1 MSKKI
6 NSRRPLSDCR
16 VLDFSNLLPGPF
28 ATQILAEA
36 GAQVIKI
43 ERPDGGD
50 ELRAG
55 LPRWG
60 DTSLGFALLNGGKRS
75 IAIDLKSSGA
85 LEQILPLVREAD
97 VLVEQFRP
105 GVMARLG
112 LGYGDLKEIN
122 PRLVYCSITGYGQDG
137 PSAQVAG
144 HDLTYMA
151 ESGLLSLSQGADGSP
166 TLPPVLVA
174 DIGAGTMPA
183 VINILLALRSRDVTG
198 EGSWVDISITDN
210 LFAFPYWGVARGER
224 YGDWPKSGGERLTGG
239 SPRYYIY
246 QASDGRHIA
255 AAPLEQRF
263 WNVFCEA
270 IGLAAHWR
278 DDSKDP
284 AGTRDAVAEIIA
296 CHDSAHWRSVF
307 EGKDACAVVVS
318 TLREAADHSHFR
330 SRGLFD
336 RRISDGNDSA
346 PALKVP
352 LDPQFLREKA
362 ASDWPVLGEGNG
374 LLEHSFTL

>member
-1 MSKKI
+1 
-6 NSRRPLSDCR
+6 LADCR

-55 LPRWG
+55 LPRWSG
-60 DTSLGFALLNGGKRS
+60 TSLSFALLNSGKRS
-75 IAIDLKSSGA
+75 IAADLKSPEVR
-85 LEQILPLVREAD
+85 EQIFSLVREAD

-112 LGYGDLKEIN
+112 LGYEDLKEIN

-151 ESGLLSLSQGADGSP
+151 ESGLLSLSHGVDGSP
-166 TLPPVLVA
+166 TIPPVLVG

-183 VINILLALRSRDVTG
+183 VINILLALRSRDATG

-210 LFAFPYWGVARGER
+210 LLAFPYWGIPRGER
-224 YGDWPKSGGERLTGG
+224 YGDWPKPGGEKLTGG
-239 SPRYYIY
+239 SPRYQIY
-246 QASDGRHIA
+246 RCSDGRHIA

-270 IGLAAHWR
+270 IGLDAGWR

-284 AGTRDAVAEIIA
+284 EGTRDKVAGIIA
-296 CHDSAHWRSVF
+296 GHDSAHWRGVF
-307 EGKDACAVVVS
+307 DGKDACAVVVN
-318 TLREAADHSHFR
+318 TLREAAEHPHFR
-330 SRGLFD
+330 SRGLLD
-336 RRISDGNDSA
+336 RRIGDGDDWL

-352 LDPQFLREKA
+352 LDPQFLRERA
-362 ASDWPVLGEGNG
+362 ASGWPALGEGNS
-374 LLEHSFTL
+374 LLEQG

>member
-1 MSKKI
+1 MSNKI
-6 NSRRPLSDCR
+6 ISKRPLADCR

-36 GAQVIKI
+36 GAQVVKI

-60 DTSLGFALLNGGKRS
+60 ETSLSFALLNGGKRS
-75 IAIDLKSSGA
+75 IAIDLKSPGA
-85 LEQILPLVREAD
+85 RERILPLVREAD

-112 LGYGDLKEIN
+112 LGYSALKEIN
-122 PRLVYCSITGYGQDG
+122 PRLVYCSITGYGQEG

-151 ESGLLSLSQGADGSP
+151 DSGLLSLSQGADGAP

-183 VINILLALRSRDVTG
+183 VINILLALRSRDATG

-210 LFAFPYWGVARGER
+210 LFTFPYWGIARGER
-224 YGDWPKSGGERLTGG
+224 YGDWPKSGLERLTGG
-239 SPRYYIY
+239 TPRYQIY
-246 QASDGRHIA
+246 RTSDGRHIA

-263 WNVFCEA
+263 WNVFCEV
-270 IGLAAHWR
+270 IGLPAQWR
-278 DDSKDP
+278 DDSKNP
-284 AGTRDAVAEIIA
+284 QGTRAAVAEIIA
-296 CHDSAHWRSVF
+296 SRDS
-307 EGKDACAVVVS
+307 
-318 TLREAADHSHFR
+318 
-330 SRGLFD
+330 
-336 RRISDGNDSA
+336 
-346 PALKVP
+346 
-352 LDPQFLREKA
+352 
-362 ASDWPVLGEGNG
+362 
-374 LLEHSFTL
+374 